1 LTTPKVDLTRRL
13 SGRSALVTGAGGR
26 IGAASALRLAQEG
39 ASVTLADISERRLT
53 ASAEAIARATPKTSI
68 AIYRRNVVDAE
79 EARALIDEIEPSRR
93 IDILVNVVGGVRGRD
108 LYCQIEALDEER
120 WDAAFDLNLKGIY
133 HLARGLGPAMR
144 RRGGGSIVN
153 ISSIAYAGDADQP
166 DYAAAKAAVVS
177 LTRSLAAHF
186 APELTVNCIAPGLI
200 VADDDALGEDLK
212 RRYLDRALLKRAGRP
227 DEVAAAV
234 AFLASADAS
243 YITGAVIPVSGGIWP
258 SL

>member
-1 LTTPKVDLTRRL
+1 
-13 SGRSALVTGAGGR
+13 
-26 IGAASALRLAQEG
+26 
-39 ASVTLADISERRLT
+39 
-53 ASAEAIARATPKTSI
+53 
-68 AIYRRNVVDAE
+68 
-79 EARALIDEIEPSRR
+79 
-93 IDILVNVVGGVRGRD
+93 VVGGLRGRD
-108 LYCQIEALDEER
+108 LYCPLESLEEAR
-120 WDAAFDLNLKGIY
+120 WDATFDLNLKGIY

-153 ISSIAYAGDADQP
+153 ISSVAYAGDGDQP

-200 VADDDALGEDLK
+200 VADSDAPDEDLR
-212 RRYLDRALLKRAGRP
+212 RRYLDRTWLKRAGRP
-227 DEVAAAV
+227 EEVAAAV

>member
-1 LTTPKVDLTRRL
+1 MTTAGVDLARRL
-13 SGRSALVTGAGGR
+13 AGRSALVTGAGGR
-26 IGAASALRLAQEG
+26 IGGATALRLAEEG
-39 ASVTLADISERRLT
+39 AFVALADVSERRLAAT
-53 ASAEAIARATPKTSI
+53 AEAIVKARPAASL

-79 EARALIDEIEPSRR
+79 EARALLDEIEPSRS
-93 IDILVNVVGGVRGRD
+93 IDILVNVVGGLRGRD
-108 LYCQIEALDEER
+108 LYCPLEALDETR
-120 WDAAFDLNLKGIY
+120 WDATFDLNLKGIY

-153 ISSIAYAGDADQP
+153 ISSIAYAGDPDQP

-200 VADDDALGEDLK
+200 VADTDALDEDLR
-212 RRYLDRALLKRAGRP
+212 RRYLDRAWLKRTGRP
-227 DEVAAAV
+227 EEVAAAV